1 IMEGI
6 KSLTADLTITDA
18 SPLNFS
24 VDQKRLSLPSPPSTP
39 ASRTNVLRDIANII
53 NSETDFGTSGRK
65 NHAPKNVSKDYN
77 PRVVTFTQGCCSF
90 NLTPPSTPSNI
101 YDEESI
107 ARQIAKL
114 YVGPHKEQ
122 TPVEETI
129 SISKSGQGL
138 FCFPPTVSK
147 SVMRSITP
155 SPVVT
160 TVGHK
165 STLNSSEMFGCTWG
179 ALPSRWLYVSNFPT
193 DVNLWRH
200 MRSIFE
206 IYGDVQEILAGIG
219 YAYVIYYDLR
229 DAVKAHQFLRHQDA
243 PHNQRRLEIQFSS
256 KPCAVQELPKIQG
269 NECDWMN
276 EGVIMVSWFGA
287 QSIKSAIL
295 NRFDEVGTIRIAK
308 SFSAAQ
314 NLVLLI
320 EYYDTR
326 AARAAKESI
335 NGIVIEGVQIRVQY
349 YDAGSQSWDAVA
361 EDFKR
366 HQKTGLAIPPP
377 PRQFPVAPSPDPENK
392 SEDMAKFSP
401 SPPENSTVISS
412 GNRTIPEKNT
422 LDLERIKNGILNFFL
437 TISLILIRM
446 LLDWLDET
454 HRGQYDFVYLRIDF
468 KNKCNVGYAFI
479 NFVDVNAVLSFA
491 EVRVGK
497 KWPSFNSDKICELS
511 YANVQ
516 GKNALIQKF
525 RNSGV
530 MSETPEY
537 RPKLFH
543 TAGPLRGYEM
553 PFPRPDNVEK
563 QIVLRGMFR
572 K

>member
-1 IMEGI
+1 MEKI
-6 KSLTADLTITDA
+6 KSLTADSPMTDVTLLD
-18 SPLNFS
+18 SS

-39 ASRTNVLRDIANII
+39 APRTNVLRDIANII

-65 NHAPKNVSKDYN
+65 NHNMDVSRIVSKDHS
-77 PRVVTFTQGCCSF
+77 PRAVTFTQGCCSF
-90 NLTPPSTPSNI
+90 NLTPPSTPSSI

-114 YVGPHKEQ
+114 YVGPQKEQ

-138 FCFPPTVSK
+138 FCFPPAVSK
-147 SVMRSITP
+147 SETRSLTP

-160 TVGHK
+160 SAGHK
-165 STLNSSEMFGCTWG
+165 STLNGSEMFGCTWG

-295 NRFDEVGTIRIAK
+295 NCQ
-308 SFSAAQ
+308 SLSAGQ
-314 NLVLLI
+314 TLVLLI

-335 NGIVIEGVQIRVQY
+335 NGIIIEGVQIRVQY

-361 EDFKR
+361 DDFKR

-377 PRQFPVAPSPDPENK
+377 PRQFPVAPSPDLENR
-392 SEDMAKFSP
+392 SEDLAKFSP

-412 GNRTIPEKNT
+412 
-422 LDLERIKNGILNFFL
+422 
-437 TISLILIRM
+437 
-446 LLDWLDET
+446 
-454 HRGQYDFVYLRIDF
+454 
-468 KNKCNVGYAFI
+468 
-479 NFVDVNAVLSFA
+479 
-491 EVRVGK
+491 
-497 KWPSFNSDKICELS
+497 
-511 YANVQ
+511 
-516 GKNALIQKF
+516 
-525 RNSGV
+525 
-530 MSETPEY
+530 
-537 RPKLFH
+537 
-543 TAGPLRGYEM
+543 
-553 PFPRPDNVEK
+553 
-563 QIVLRGMFR
+563 
-572 K
+572 